1 MALTPATWS
10 KPSDPFVAVS
20 SRTDARENPFV
31 ILGQARSPKLAVQ
44 PKGRSLIPAIPLQD
58 GEQYRFHFDM
68 SKCIGCKCCEVACAE
83 QNNLPP
89 DISWRRVGEVEG
101 GSYPNTQRL
110 HMSMGCNHCLEPSCV
125 EGCPVD
131 AFHKDKTTG
140 LVLHSAEICIGC
152 EYCVWNCPYGVPV
165 LNEERGVVGKCDMCS
180 GRILQGLEPA
190 CVNACPQEAIQI
202 EIVNVEKWRRDYRES
217 ADAPGLPSAENTLS
231 TTRITMPAD
240 VPFDLRKADYFR
252 VRPEKPHYALVG
264 MTILTQL
271 SIGAFSLVWL
281 RSLLPGAGD
290 LSFAASAALSV
301 GLISFFASPLHLG
314 RPMYAYRAMK
324 MWKRSWLSREVVLLT
339 GFGLTATIYSLALWS
354 DFSSVAFLGGIAT
367 LLGLGGITAT
377 SFIYLVPARPA
388 WNSNYTFL
396 EFSLTALTLGSLFAL
411 SFGARGRLLIY
422 SAVGASAVQ
431 LMIQLLKFLWMAS
444 SEEFELKA
452 SARLLSRELRRLYLF
467 RYALLLV
474 GGIMMPLLV
483 HPLVALL
490 VGLGGELLG
499 RHLFFVSVVP
509 KNMAMS
515 FSGVQQETA

>member
-1 MALTPATWS
+1 M
-10 KPSDPFVAVS
+10 
-20 SRTDARENPFV
+20 
-31 ILGQARSPKLAVQ
+31 
-44 PKGRSLIPAIPLQD
+44 
-58 GEQYRFHFDM
+58 
-68 SKCIGCKCCEVACAE
+68 
-83 QNNLPP
+83 
-89 DISWRRVGEVEG
+89 
-101 GSYPNTQRL
+101 
-110 HMSMGCNHCLEPSCV
+110 
-125 EGCPVD
+125 
-131 AFHKDKTTG
+131 
-140 LVLHSAEICIGC
+140 
-152 EYCVWNCPYGVPV
+152 
-165 LNEERGVVGKCDMCS
+165 
-180 GRILQGLEPA
+180 
-190 CVNACPQEAIQI
+190 
-202 EIVNVEKWRRDYRES
+202 
-217 ADAPGLPSAENTLS
+217 
-231 TTRITMPAD
+231 
-240 VPFDLRKADYFR
+240 
-252 VRPEKPHYALVG
+252 
-264 MTILTQL
+264 
-271 SIGAFSLVWL
+271 
-281 RSLLPGAGD
+281 
-290 LSFAASAALSV
+290 
-301 GLISFFASPLHLG
+301 HLG
-314 RPMYAYRAMK
+314 RPIYAYRAMK

-467 RYALLLV
+467 RYALLIV

-515 FSGVQQETA
+515 FSGVQ